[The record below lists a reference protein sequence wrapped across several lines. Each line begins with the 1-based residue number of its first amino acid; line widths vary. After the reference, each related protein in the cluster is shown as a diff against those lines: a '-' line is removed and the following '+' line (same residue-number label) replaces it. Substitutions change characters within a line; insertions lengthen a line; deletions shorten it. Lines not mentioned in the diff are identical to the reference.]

1 MADAADAD
9 GYYLRTKFAEAVVG
23 PLSETDFDS
32 VRNDDDVASAWRIAG
47 GQFYKVEL
55 KRRVT
60 WERCFTCAAC
70 NHIFELVI
78 VVVCFAMCAFSIA
91 LLRYD
96 PKLRK
101 QVDREAAE
109 AGPATMYLIYGLF
122 VLTFVLVLT
131 TVRKLLQRWR
141 KQSSDVF
148 VSEV

>member
-1 MADAADAD
+1 MDTDLILVIGLALAVLSIPSVVSAFSD
-9 GYYLRTKFAEAVVG
+9 GRA
-23 PLSETDFDS
+23 P
-32 VRNDDDVASAWRIAG
+32 RASAWRIAG